1 MAPSRKLDR
10 VAAGKLSAYNGASG
24 ERPSY
29 SWLLP
34 HCGFRTDF
42 VTKTSQ
48 TVSTADRALLVGL
61 GWKRKPRF
69 PGMPAGEQGRE
80 SLLELVELARSA
92 GAEIAG
98 TVFQMRESADP
109 ATLVGRGK
117 LDEIRAEAT
126 AHKTPL
132 IIFDSNLSPMQQ
144 RNIEEATERRVIDRT
159 QLILD
164 IFAKHARSREGQLQ
178 VELAQLN
185 YMLPR
190 LTGKG
195 TSMSR
200 LGGKSGG
207 GGSGGAGGGAG
218 RIGVRG
224 PGEKKLETDR
234 RRIRDRVGKIQ
245 KSIEDIRKQRAL
257 RREARNA
264 VPLGTI
270 ALVGYTNAGKSTLFN
285 ALSRAEVLVS
295 SRMFATLDPTIRAIR
310 LPSNRRVLVS
320 DTVGF
325 IRDLPKALLTAFRAT
340 LEEVQEASLI
350 LHVSD
355 VSNPHHSELDEEVD
369 KILNDLGVAD
379 RPKLCVF
386 NKVDRLSEEQRASLI
401 HPHATGA
408 DTNSGPVLVSGLTG
422 EGVEELLRRIDA
434 ALPVDPVVTLS
445 LRVPLAE
452 GRTLA
457 LVHALGRVL
466 HSEVEDSHMLMDAEV
481 PVSIA
486 RKLKLSTFAKDGT
499 SSRTRA

>member
-1 MAPSRKLDR
+1 MKAQ
-10 VAAGKLSAYNGASG
+10 
-24 ERPSY
+24 
-29 SWLLP
+29 
-34 HCGFRTDF
+34 H
-42 VTKTSQ
+42 KTS
-48 TVSTADRALLVGL
+48 AAERALLVGVT
-61 GWKRKPRF
+61 WKRARRV

-80 SLLELVELARSA
+80 SLAELVELARSA
-92 GAEIAG
+92 GAEVAG
-98 TVFQMRESADP
+98 TVRQVRDSADP

-117 LDEIRAEAT
+117 LDEIRAAAA
-126 AHKTPL
+126 AHKAPL
-132 IIFDSNLSPMQQ
+132 IIFDGNLSPMQQ
-144 RNIEEATERRVIDRT
+144 RNIEESTECRVIDRT

-164 IFAKHARSREGQLQ
+164 IFARHARSREGQLQ

-190 LTGKG
+190 LTGHG
-195 TSMSR
+195 TAMSR

-207 GGSGGAGGGAG
+207 GGAGGAGGGAG

-234 RRIRDRVGKIQ
+234 RRIRDRVSKIQ
-245 KSIEDIRKQRAL
+245 AGIEAVRKQRSL

-295 SRMFATLDPTIRAIR
+295 SRMFATLDPTIRALR

-325 IRDLPKALLTAFRAT
+325 IRDLPKGLLTAFRAT
-340 LEEVQEASLI
+340 LEEVQEAALI

-355 VSNPHHSELDEEVD
+355 VSNPHHDELDEEVD
-369 KILNDLGVAD
+369 KILHELGVTD
-379 RPKLCVF
+379 RPKLRVL
-386 NKVDRLSEEQRASLI
+386 NKVDLLTPEQREALASST
-401 HPHATGA
+401 ARTA
-408 DTNSGPVLVSGLTG
+408 DCGPVLVSGLTG
-422 EGVEELLRRIDA
+422 IGIDELLRRMDA
-434 ALPVDPVVTLS
+434 ALPVDPLVTLS
-445 LRVPLAE
+445 LRLPLAE

-457 LVHALGRVL
+457 LVHAMGRVL
-466 HSEVEDSHMLMDAEV
+466 HSAVQDSHMLLDAEV

-486 RKLKLSTFAKDGT
+486 RRLRLSQYLAKGT
-499 SSRTRA
+499 SQAALT

>member
-1 MAPSRKLDR
+1 L
-10 VAAGKLSAYNGASG
+10 
-24 ERPSY
+24 
-29 SWLLP
+29 
-34 HCGFRTDF
+34 
-42 VTKTSQ
+42 TKTQ
-48 TVSTADRALLVGL
+48 QHKVSNAERALLVGV
-61 GWKRKPRF
+61 GWKRARRF
-69 PGMPAGEQGRE
+69 PGMPAGEQGRT
-80 SLLELVELARSA
+80 SLAELVELAKSA

-98 TVFQMRESADP
+98 TVFQVRDSADS

-117 LDEIRAEAT
+117 LDEIRAEAN
-126 AHKTPL
+126 AHQAPL
-132 IIFDSNLSPMQQ
+132 IIFDSNLSPVQQ
-144 RNIEEATERRVIDRT
+144 RNIEELTERRVIDRT

-164 IFAKHARSREGQLQ
+164 IFARHARSREGQLQ

-195 TSMSR
+195 TAMSR

-207 GGSGGAGGGAG
+207 GGAGGSGGGAG

-234 RRIRDRVGKIQ
+234 RRIRDRVSKIQ
-245 KSIEDIRKQRAL
+245 SGIDDLRKQRAL

-295 SRMFATLDPTIRAIR
+295 ARMFATLDPTIRAVR

-325 IRDLPKALLTAFRAT
+325 IRDLPKSLLTAFRAT
-340 LEEVQEASLI
+340 LEEVQEAALI

-355 VSNPHHSELDEEVD
+355 ISNPHHDELDDEVH
-369 KILNDLGVAD
+369 KILAELGVAD
-379 RPKLCVF
+379 RPVLRVL
-386 NKVDRLSEEQRASLI
+386 NKVDRLTAEELLALKQSRN
-401 HPHATGA
+401 GKK
-408 DTNSGPVLVSGLTG
+408 DEEGPVLVSALTG
-422 EGVEELLRRIDA
+422 EGIDELLRRIDV
-434 ALPVDPVVTLS
+434 ALPTDPVVSLS
-445 LRVPLAE
+445 LRLPLSQ

-457 LVHALGRVL
+457 LIHALGRVL
-466 HSEVEDSHMLMDAEV
+466 RSQVEDEDMVLDAEV

-486 RKLKLSTFAKDGT
+486 RRLRLNDYVVEGT
-499 SSRTRA
+499 SRLALT

>member
-1 MAPSRKLDR
+1 M
-10 VAAGKLSAYNGASG
+10 
-24 ERPSY
+24 
-29 SWLLP
+29 
-34 HCGFRTDF
+34 
-42 VTKTSQ
+42 TKTSQ
-48 TVSTADRALLVGL
+48 PISTSTADRALLVGL
-61 GWKRKPRF
+61 GWKRAPRF

-80 SLLELVELARSA
+80 SLLELEELARSA
-92 GAEIAG
+92 GADIAG
-98 TVFQMRESADP
+98 TVFQVRESADP

-126 AHKTPL
+126 AHKAPL

-144 RNIEEATERRVIDRT
+144 RNIEAATERRVIDRT

-195 TSMSR
+195 ASMSR

-245 KSIEDIRKQRAL
+245 NSIEDIRKQRAL

-325 IRDLPKALLTAFRAT
+325 IRDLPKGLLTAFRAT
-340 LEEVQEASLI
+340 LEEVQEAALI
-350 LHVSD
+350 LQVSD
-355 VSNPHHSELDEEVD
+355 VSNPHHAELDEEVD
-369 KILNDLGVAD
+369 KIIKDLGVAD
-379 RPKLCVF
+379 RPTLRVF
-386 NKVDRLSEEQRASLI
+386 NKVDRLTKEQRAELNG
-401 HPHATGA
+401 TGA
-408 DTNSGPVLVSGLTG
+408 TSSNGPVLVSGLTG
-422 EGVEELLRRIDA
+422 EGIEELLTRMDA
-434 ALPVDPVVTLS
+434 ALPVDPVITMS
-445 LRVPLAE
+445 LRLPLAE

-466 HSEVEDSHMLMDAEV
+466 HSEVEDSHMVLDAEV
-481 PVSIA
+481 PASIA
-486 RKLKLSTFAKDGT
+486 RKLKLNTFTSEGT
-499 SSRTRA
+499 SKRARA

>member
-1 MAPSRKLDR
+1 
-10 VAAGKLSAYNGASG
+10 
-24 ERPSY
+24 
-29 SWLLP
+29 
-34 HCGFRTDF
+34 
-42 VTKTSQ
+42 
-48 TVSTADRALLVGL
+48 
-61 GWKRKPRF
+61 
-69 PGMPAGEQGRE
+69 MPAGEQGRE

-92 GAEIAG
+92 GAEVAG
-98 TVFQMRESADP
+98 TVFQVRETADP

-126 AHKTPL
+126 AHRVPL
-132 IIFDSNLSPMQQ
+132 IIFDSNLSPIQQ
-144 RNIEEATERRVIDRT
+144 RNIEAATDRRVIDRT

-164 IFAKHARSREGQLQ
+164 IFARHARSREGQLQ

-195 TSMSR
+195 TSLSR

-207 GGSGGAGGGAG
+207 GGAGGAGGGTG

-234 RRIRDRVGKIQ
+234 RRIRERVGKIQ
-245 KSIEDIRKQRAL
+245 SAIDDVRKQRAL

-295 SRMFATLDPTIRAIR
+295 SKMFATLDPTIRALR

-325 IRDLPKALLTAFRAT
+325 IRDLPKGLLTAFRAT
-340 LEEVQEASLI
+340 LEEVQEAALI

-355 VSNPHHSELDEEVD
+355 VSNPHHDELDEEVE
-369 KILNDLGVAD
+369 KILRELGVD
-379 RPKLCVF
+379 SRPRLRVL
-386 NKVDRLSEEQRASLI
+386 NKIDRLNPEEREALRNTAGGEGGPALAS
-401 HPHATGA
+401 A
-408 DTNSGPVLVSGLTG
+408 LTG
-422 EGVEELLRRIDA
+422 EGIDELMRRMDA
-434 ALPVDPVVTLS
+434 EMPTDPVVTLS
-445 LRVPLAE
+445 IRLPLAE

-457 LVHALGRVL
+457 MIHALGRVL
-466 HSEVEDSHMLMDAEV
+466 HSEIDDSHMRLEAEI
-481 PVSIA
+481 PASIVKRLRLNDYA
-486 RKLKLSTFAKDGT
+486 VEETFRPSLS
-499 SSRTRA
+499 

>member
-1 MAPSRKLDR
+1 
-10 VAAGKLSAYNGASG
+10 
-24 ERPSY
+24 
-29 SWLLP
+29 
-34 HCGFRTDF
+34 
-42 VTKTSQ
+42 VTKAQ
-48 TVSTADRALLVGL
+48 HQVSTAERALLVGL
-61 GWKRKPRF
+61 GWKRAPRF

-92 GAEIAG
+92 GAEVAG
-98 TVFQMRESADP
+98 TVFQVRESADP

-126 AHKTPL
+126 AHQAPL
-132 IIFDSNLSPMQQ
+132 IIFDSNLSPVQQ

-195 TSMSR
+195 TAMSR

-207 GGSGGAGGGAG
+207 GGAAG

-245 KSIEDIRKQRAL
+245 ISIDEVRKQRAL

-295 SRMFATLDPTIRAIR
+295 PRMFATLDPTIRTLR

-325 IRDLPKALLTAFRAT
+325 IRDLPKGLLTAFRAT
-340 LEEVQEASLI
+340 LEEVQEAALI

-355 VSNPHHSELDEEVD
+355 VSNPHHDELDEEVD
-369 KILNDLGVAD
+369 KILEELGVKD
-379 RPKLCVF
+379 RPRLRVL
-386 NKVDRLSEEQRASLI
+386 NKIDQLAPQERKALQNGTGRNGGGDGAS
-401 HPHATGA
+401 
-408 DTNSGPVLVSGLTG
+408 VYVSALTG
-422 EGVEELLRRIDA
+422 EGIEELLRRVDA
-434 ALPVDPVVTLS
+434 VMPTDPVVTLS
-445 LRVPLAE
+445 IRLPLTE

-466 HSEVEDSHMLMDAEV
+466 SSKVDDSHMRLDAEV
-481 PVSIA
+481 PSSV
-486 RKLKLSTFAKDGT
+486 AKRLRLNDYAVEET
-499 SSRTRA
+499 SRR

>member
-1 MAPSRKLDR
+1 MALGEETLSPSWFVPLT
-10 VAAGKLSAYNGASG
+10 
-24 ERPSY
+24 
-29 SWLLP
+29 
-34 HCGFRTDF
+34 GFRTDF

-48 TVSTADRALLVGL
+48 PVSTADRALLVGL
-61 GWKRKPRF
+61 GWKRAPRF
-69 PGMPAGEQGRE
+69 PGMPMGEQGRE
-80 SLLELVELARSA
+80 SLEELIELARSA
-92 GAEIAG
+92 GAVIAG
-98 TVFQMRESADP
+98 TVFQVRESADP

-126 AHKTPL
+126 ANKAPL
-132 IIFDSNLSPMQQ
+132 IIFESNLSPMQQ
-144 RNIEEATERRVIDRT
+144 RNIEAATERRVIDRT

-195 TSMSR
+195 ASMSR

-325 IRDLPKALLTAFRAT
+325 IRDLPKGLLTAFRAT
-340 LEEVQEASLI
+340 LEEVQEAAVI

-355 VSNPHHSELDEEVD
+355 VSNPHHDELDEEVD
-369 KILNDLGVAD
+369 KILGELGVTG
-379 RPKLCVF
+379 RPKLRVL
-386 NKVDRLSEEQRASLI
+386 NKVDLLSPLLRETLESSVARN
-401 HPHATGA
+401 GA
-408 DTNSGPVLVSGLTG
+408 AGPVLVSGLTG
-422 EGVEELLRRIDA
+422 KGIDELLRRIDA
-434 ALPVDPVVTLS
+434 VLPVDPLVTLS
-445 LRVPLAE
+445 LRLPLTE

-457 LVHALGRVL
+457 LVHAMGRVL

-481 PVSIA
+481 PISIA
-486 RKLKLSTFAKDGT
+486 RSLHLSQYT
-499 SSRTRA
+499 

>member
-1 MAPSRKLDR
+1 M
-10 VAAGKLSAYNGASG
+10 
-24 ERPSY
+24 
-29 SWLLP
+29 
-34 HCGFRTDF
+34 
-42 VTKTSQ
+42 TKTSQ

-69 PGMPAGEQGRE
+69 PGMPMGEQGRE

-98 TVFQMRESADP
+98 TVFQVRESADP

-126 AHKTPL
+126 AHQAPL

-164 IFAKHARSREGQLQ
+164 IFARHARSREGQLQ

-195 TSMSR
+195 ASMSR

-245 KSIEDIRKQRAL
+245 NSIEDIRKQRAL

-340 LEEVQEASLI
+340 LEEVQEAALI

-355 VSNPHHSELDEEVD
+355 VSNPHHAELDEEVD

-379 RPKLCVF
+379 RPRLRVF
-386 NKVDRLSEEQRASLI
+386 NKVDQLTQEQRAPLI
-401 HPHATGA
+401 HPYAMGA
-408 DTNSGPVLVSGLTG
+408 GTNGGPVLVSGLTG
-422 EGVEELLRRIDA
+422 EGVEELLRRMDA

-445 LRVPLAE
+445 LRLPLAE

>member
-1 MAPSRKLDR
+1 
-10 VAAGKLSAYNGASG
+10 
-24 ERPSY
+24 
-29 SWLLP
+29 
-34 HCGFRTDF
+34 
-42 VTKTSQ
+42 
-48 TVSTADRALLVGL
+48 
-61 GWKRKPRF
+61 
-69 PGMPAGEQGRE
+69 MPVGEQGRE

-92 GAEIAG
+92 GAEIVG
-98 TVFQMRESADP
+98 TVFQVRESADP

-126 AHKTPL
+126 AHKAPL

-190 LTGKG
+190 LTGTG
-195 TSMSR
+195 ASMSR

-245 KSIEDIRKQRAL
+245 NSIEDIRKQRAL

-325 IRDLPKALLTAFRAT
+325 IRDLPKGLLTAFRAT
-340 LEEVQEASLI
+340 LEEVQEAALI

-355 VSNPHHSELDEEVD
+355 VSNPHHEELDEEVD
-369 KILNDLGVAD
+369 KILKDLDVAD
-379 RPKLCVF
+379 RPRLHVF
-386 NKVDRLSEEQRASLI
+386 NKVDRLTEEQRAPLLRSGGCG
-401 HPHATGA
+401 TGA
-408 DTNSGPVLVSGLTG
+408 NGGPVLVSGLTG
-422 EGVEELLRRIDA
+422 EGIDELLRRMDA

-445 LRVPLAE
+445 LRLPMAE

-466 HSEVEDSHMLMDAEV
+466 HSEVEDAHMVLDAEV

-486 RKLKLSTFAKDGT
+486 RKLKLKAFANDGT
-499 SSRTRA
+499 STRARA

>member
-1 MAPSRKLDR
+1 MP
-10 VAAGKLSAYNGASG
+10 VG
-24 ERPSY
+24 ER
-29 SWLLP
+29 
-34 HCGFRTDF
+34 
-42 VTKTSQ
+42 
-48 TVSTADRALLVGL
+48 
-61 GWKRKPRF
+61 
-69 PGMPAGEQGRE
+69 GRE
-80 SLLELVELARSA
+80 SLAELVELAKSA
-92 GAEIAG
+92 GAEIAS
-98 TVFQMRESADP
+98 TVFQIRDAADP

-117 LDEIRAEAT
+117 LDEIRAEAN
-126 AHKTPL
+126 AHQAPL
-132 IIFDSNLSPMQQ
+132 IIFDSNLSPVQQ
-144 RNIEEATERRVIDRT
+144 RNIEETTERRVIDRT

-164 IFAKHARSREGQLQ
+164 IFAAHARSREGQLQ

-195 TSMSR
+195 TAMSR

-234 RRIRDRVGKIQ
+234 RRIRDRVTKIQ
-245 KSIEDIRKQRAL
+245 AAIEDVRKQRAL

-295 SRMFATLDPTIRAIR
+295 SRMFATLDPTIRALR

-340 LEEVQEASLI
+340 LEEVQESALI
-350 LHVSD
+350 LHISD
-355 VSNPHHSELDEEVD
+355 VSNPHHDELDEEVG
-369 KILNDLGVAD
+369 KILNELGVAG
-379 RPKLCVF
+379 RPILRVL
-386 NKVDRLSEEQRASLI
+386 NKVDQLSPEERSVIERIAANCSN
-401 HPHATGA
+401 
-408 DTNSGPVLVSGLTG
+408 DENRPVLVSATSG
-422 EGVEELLRRIDA
+422 EGIDELLRRMDA
-434 ALPVDPVVTLS
+434 AMPTDPLVTMS
-445 LRVPLAE
+445 LRLPLAE

-457 LVHALGRVL
+457 LVHALGRVIRS
-466 HSEVEDSHMLMDAEV
+466 HVEDSHMLLDAEV
-481 PVSIA
+481 PQSIVRRLHLENYA
-486 RKLKLSTFAKDGT
+486 GNGT
-499 SSRTRA
+499 LGLAVT

>member
-1 MAPSRKLDR
+1 
-10 VAAGKLSAYNGASG
+10 
-24 ERPSY
+24 
-29 SWLLP
+29 
-34 HCGFRTDF
+34 
-42 VTKTSQ
+42 VTKTQ
-48 TVSTADRALLVGL
+48 HQVSLAERALLVGV
-61 GWKRKPRF
+61 GWKRAPRF

-80 SLLELVELARSA
+80 SLLELLELARSA

-98 TVFQMRESADP
+98 TVFQLRDTADP

-126 AHKTPL
+126 THQAPL

-144 RNIEEATERRVIDRT
+144 RNIEAATERRVIDRT

-164 IFAKHARSREGQLQ
+164 IFARHARSREGQLQ

-234 RRIRDRVGKIQ
+234 RRIRERVGKIQ
-245 KSIEDIRKQRAL
+245 STIEEVRKQRAL

-285 ALSRAEVLVS
+285 ALSRAEALVS
-295 SRMFATLDPTIRAIR
+295 SRMFATLDPTIRALR

-325 IRDLPKALLTAFRAT
+325 IRDLPKGLLTAFRAT
-340 LEEVQEASLI
+340 LEEVQEAALI

-355 VSNPHHSELDEEVD
+355 VSNPHHEELDEEVE
-369 KILNDLGVAD
+369 KILRELGVD
-379 RPKLCVF
+379 SRPRLHIF
-386 NKVDRLSEEQRASLI
+386 NKVDQLSRDERKAIAKGASN
-401 HPHATGA
+401 GA
-408 DTNSGPVLVSGLTG
+408 GPVGSPVLVSALTG
-422 EGVEELLRRIDA
+422 EGVDELLRRIDA
-434 ALPVDPVVTLS
+434 KMPTDPLVTLS
-445 LRVPLAE
+445 MRLPLAE

-457 LVHALGRVL
+457 LIHALGRVL
-466 HSEVEDSHMLMDAEV
+466 YSEVDDLHMRLDAEV
-481 PVSIA
+481 PASV
-486 RKLKLSTFAKDGT
+486 AKRLRLDSFSFKGT
-499 SSRTRA
+499 STLPIS

>member
-1 MAPSRKLDR
+1 
-10 VAAGKLSAYNGASG
+10 
-24 ERPSY
+24 
-29 SWLLP
+29 
-34 HCGFRTDF
+34 
-42 VTKTSQ
+42 
-48 TVSTADRALLVGL
+48 
-61 GWKRKPRF
+61 
-69 PGMPAGEQGRE
+69 MPAGEVGRE

-92 GAEIAG
+92 GAEVAG
-98 TVFQMRESADP
+98 TVFQLRESADP

-126 AHKTPL
+126 AHKAPL
-132 IIFDSNLSPMQQ
+132 IIFDSNLSPVQQ

-164 IFAKHARSREGQLQ
+164 IFARHARSREGQLQ

-195 TSMSR
+195 TAMSR

-207 GGSGGAGGGAG
+207 GGAGGAGGGAG

-245 KSIEDIRKQRAL
+245 ASIDEVRKQRAL

-295 SRMFATLDPTIRAIR
+295 SRMFATLDPTIRALR

-325 IRDLPKALLTAFRAT
+325 IRDLPKGLLTAFRAT
-340 LEEVQEASLI
+340 LEEVQEAALI

-355 VSNPHHSELDEEVD
+355 VSSPHHRELDEEVD
-369 KILNDLGVAD
+369 KILRELGVD
-379 RPKLCVF
+379 GRPRLRVL
-386 NKVDRLSEEQRASLI
+386 NKIDRLTPEERKAISN
-401 HPHATGA
+401 AAGA
-408 DTNSGPVLVSGLTG
+408 GGAPVLVSAQTG
-422 EGVEELLRRIDA
+422 EGIDELLGRLDTEM
-434 ALPVDPVVTLS
+434 PTDPVVSLS
-445 LRVPLAE
+445 IRLPLAE

-457 LVHALGRVL
+457 MIYALGRVL
-466 HSEVEDSHMLMDAEV
+466 HTEIDDSHMRLHAEIPASV
-481 PVSIA
+481 A
-486 RKLKLSTFAKDGT
+486 KLLRLQNFTVEETFRHSLT
-499 SSRTRA
+499 

>member
-1 MAPSRKLDR
+1 L
-10 VAAGKLSAYNGASG
+10 
-24 ERPSY
+24 
-29 SWLLP
+29 
-34 HCGFRTDF
+34 
-42 VTKTSQ
+42 TKTSQ
-48 TVSTADRALLVGL
+48 HNVSNADRVLLVGV
-61 GWKRKPRF
+61 GWKRAPRF
-69 PGMPAGEQGRE
+69 PGMPAGEQGRT
-80 SLLELVELARSA
+80 SLAELVELAKSA

-98 TVFQMRESADP
+98 TVFQVRDSADS

-117 LDEIRAEAT
+117 LDEIRAEAN
-126 AHKTPL
+126 AHSAPL
-132 IIFDSNLSPMQQ
+132 IIFDSNLSPVQQ
-144 RNIEEATERRVIDRT
+144 RNIEELTERRVIDRT

-164 IFAKHARSREGQLQ
+164 IFARHARSREGQLQ

-195 TSMSR
+195 TAMSR

-207 GGSGGAGGGAG
+207 GGAGGAGGGAG

-234 RRIRDRVGKIQ
+234 RRIRDRVGKI
-245 KSIEDIRKQRAL
+245 KSGIDDLRKQRAL

-295 SRMFATLDPTIRAIR
+295 SRMFATLDPTIRAVR

-325 IRDLPKALLTAFRAT
+325 IRDLPKSLLTAFRAT
-340 LEEVQEASLI
+340 LEEVQEAALI

-355 VSNPHHSELDEEVD
+355 ISNPHHDELDDEVH
-369 KILNDLGVAD
+369 KILAELGVAD
-379 RPKLCVF
+379 RPILRVL
-386 NKVDRLSEEQRASLI
+386 NKVDQLSGEQREALNGNGSGL
-401 HPHATGA
+401 AKQN
-408 DTNSGPVLVSGLTG
+408 DGPVLVSALTG
-422 EGVEELLRRIDA
+422 EGIEELLRRIDV
-434 ALPVDPVVTLS
+434 ALPLDPVVALS
-445 LRVPLAE
+445 LRLPLAQ

-457 LVHALGRVL
+457 LIHALGRVL
-466 HSEVEDSHMLMDAEV
+466 RSEVEDEDMLLDAEV

-486 RKLKLSTFAKDGT
+486 RRLRLNDYVVEGT
-499 SSRTRA
+499 SKLALT

>member
-1 MAPSRKLDR
+1 M
-10 VAAGKLSAYNGASG
+10 
-24 ERPSY
+24 
-29 SWLLP
+29 
-34 HCGFRTDF
+34 
-42 VTKTSQ
+42 
-48 TVSTADRALLVGL
+48 LVGV
-61 GWKRKPRF
+61 GWKRAPRF

-80 SLLELVELARSA
+80 SLSELIELARSA

-98 TVFQMRESADP
+98 TVFQLRDTADP

-126 AHKTPL
+126 AHKAPL

-164 IFAKHARSREGQLQ
+164 IFARHARSREGQLQ

-195 TSMSR
+195 TAMSR

-207 GGSGGAGGGAG
+207 GAGGAGGGAG

-234 RRIRDRVGKIQ
+234 RRIRERVRKIQ
-245 KSIEDIRKQRAL
+245 SSIEDVRKQRAL
-257 RREARNA
+257 RREARNT

-295 SRMFATLDPTIRAIR
+295 PKMFATLDPTIRALR
-310 LPSNRRVLVS
+310 LPSNRRVLLS

-325 IRDLPKALLTAFRAT
+325 IRDLPKGLLTAFRAT
-340 LEEVQEASLI
+340 LEEVQEAALI

-355 VSNPHHSELDEEVD
+355 VSNPHHDELDEEVEQ
-369 KILNDLGVAD
+369 ILRELGVEG
-379 RPKLCVF
+379 RPRLHVL
-386 NKVDRLSEEQRASLI
+386 NKIDSLTPEERKALI
-401 HPHATGA
+401 NDAGRSTCGEGA
-408 DTNSGPVLVSGLTG
+408 PVLVSALMG
-422 EGVEELLRRIDA
+422 EGIDALLRRMDA
-434 ALPVDPVVTLS
+434 VMPTDPVVTLS
-445 LRVPLAE
+445 IRLPMAE

-457 LVHALGRVL
+457 LIHALGRVL
-466 HSEVEDSHMLMDAEV
+466 HSEVDDAHMRLDAEV
-481 PVSIA
+481 PASIA
-486 RKLKLSTFAKDGT
+486 RRLRLTDYAVEETSRRPLS
-499 SSRTRA
+499 

>member
-1 MAPSRKLDR
+1 MALGEER
-10 VAAGKLSAYNGASG
+10 LS
-24 ERPSY
+24 P
-29 SWLLP
+29 SWLVPLK
-34 HCGFRTDF
+34 GFRTDF

-48 TVSTADRALLVGL
+48 PVSTADRALLVGL
-61 GWKRKPRF
+61 GWKRAPRF
-69 PGMPAGEQGRE
+69 PGMPTGEQGRE

-92 GAEIAG
+92 GAEIAA
-98 TVFQMRESADP
+98 TVFQVRESADP

-126 AHKTPL
+126 AHNAPL

-144 RNIEEATERRVIDRT
+144 RNIEAATERRVIDRT

-164 IFAKHARSREGQLQ
+164 IFARHARSREGQLQ

-195 TSMSR
+195 ASMSR

-295 SRMFATLDPTIRAIR
+295 SRMFATLDPTIRAVR

-325 IRDLPKALLTAFRAT
+325 IRDLPRGLLTAFRAT
-340 LEEVQEASLI
+340 LEEVQESALI

-355 VSNPHHSELDEEVD
+355 VSNPHHAELDTEVD

-379 RPKLCVF
+379 RPKLRVF
-386 NKVDRLSEEQRASLI
+386 NKVDRLTEEQRALLS
-401 HPHATGA
+401 HPNAKEAGTSG
-408 DTNSGPVLVSGLTG
+408 GPVLVSGLTG
-422 EGVEELLRRIDA
+422 EGLEELLRRMDT
-434 ALPVDPVVTLS
+434 ALPVDPVVILS
-445 LRVPLAE
+445 LRLPLAE

-466 HSEVEDSHMLMDAEV
+466 HSEVEDSHMLLDAEV

-486 RKLKLSTFAKDGT
+486 RKLKLGSFRNDGT
-499 SSRTRA
+499 SRRALA

>member
-1 MAPSRKLDR
+1 M
-10 VAAGKLSAYNGASG
+10 
-24 ERPSY
+24 
-29 SWLLP
+29 
-34 HCGFRTDF
+34 
-42 VTKTSQ
+42 TKTSQ
-48 TVSTADRALLVGL
+48 LSLPTADRALLVGV
-61 GWKRKPRF
+61 GWKRTPRF

-98 TVFQMRESADP
+98 TVFQVRESADP

-126 AHKTPL
+126 AHKAPL

-144 RNIEEATERRVIDRT
+144 RNIEDATERRVIDRT

-325 IRDLPKALLTAFRAT
+325 IRDLPKGLLTAFRAT
-340 LEEVQEASLI
+340 LEEVQEAALI

-355 VSNPHHSELDEEVD
+355 VSNPHHDELDEEVD

-379 RPKLCVF
+379 RPKLRVLQQSGSAVARAKSLAHPPPRDGGRYKRRTC
-386 NKVDRLSEEQRASLI
+386 ASL
-401 HPHATGA
+401 
-408 DTNSGPVLVSGLTG
+408 GLTG
-422 EGVEELLRRIDA
+422 EGVDELLRRMDA

-445 LRVPLAE
+445 LRLPLAE

-486 RKLKLSTFAKDGT
+486 RKLKLSAFAKDGT

>member
-1 MAPSRKLDR
+1 
-10 VAAGKLSAYNGASG
+10 
-24 ERPSY
+24 
-29 SWLLP
+29 
-34 HCGFRTDF
+34 

-48 TVSTADRALLVGL
+48 SVSTADRALLVGL

-98 TVFQMRESADP
+98 TVFQVRESADP

-355 VSNPHHSELDEEVD
+355 VSNPHRSELDEEVD

-386 NKVDRLSEEQRASLI
+386 NKVDRLSPEQRASLT
-401 HPHATGA
+401 HPHAMGA
-408 DTNSGPVLVSGLTG
+408 DTNAGPVLVSGLTG

-457 LVHALGRVL
+457 LVHALGRVI

-486 RKLKLSTFAKDGT
+486 RKLKLSAFAKDGT